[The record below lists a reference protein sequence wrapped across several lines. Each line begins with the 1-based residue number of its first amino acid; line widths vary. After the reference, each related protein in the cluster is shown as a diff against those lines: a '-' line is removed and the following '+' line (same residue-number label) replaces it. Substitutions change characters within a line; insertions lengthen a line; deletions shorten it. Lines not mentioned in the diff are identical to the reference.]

1 MKLKFCTTLL
11 AALMLASCGGSEGGS
26 PTPTPTPTPTPQDTW
41 EYLNFLSGEKTIR
54 FDLFNIEE
62 GILLSYGNAS
72 LSESINNL
80 TLDVNSCVTVN
91 KDSTNEKSF
100 TAIYILEDGTGSS
113 RNHVH
118 GSIEGDHIS
127 EFFNDIAKDYLADSK
142 FKRAYVAFS
151 MDTSTRWTRGLN
163 ENLDAYLDAIFN
175 K

>member
-11 AALMLASCGGSEGGS
+11 AALTLASCGGSEGGS

-62 GILLSYGNAS
+62 GILLNYGNAL
-72 LSESINNL
+72 LSQSINNL
-80 TLDVNSCVTVN
+80 TLDANSRVTVN

-100 TAIYILEDGTGSS
+100 TANYILEDGTGS
-113 RNHVH
+113 
-118 GSIEGDHIS
+118 
-127 EFFNDIAKDYLADSK
+127 DYLADSK

-151 MDTSTRWTRGLN
+151 MDTSTKWTRGLN
-163 ENLDAYLDAIFN
+163 SNLDAYLDAILD